1 MYINNYALNLTAEE
15 SVNIETDFGKA
26 TLTKIKIGSLK
37 LKSGNIIATDPI
49 LLYDDQPF
57 NVKVKPG
64 EYPVYVYVADFEN
77 DEKRTA
83 LSKIELSTE
92 KPVKWVMA
100 LYEGESSNNLKNDE
114 FLGFDVENGICAYM
128 DESIMEELDML
139 FEDDLDEYEDLIS
152 SSVKFSKK
160 TFTYKNIPYGK
171 KGCNIIAFSAGWKD
185 GTFPSYFGYDK
196 NSKPC
201 CLVTDFMVLE

>member
-1 MYINNYALNLTAEE
+1 MYINNYALNLTTEE

-26 TLTKIKIGSLK
+26 TLTKINIGSLK

-128 DESIMEELDML
+128 DESVMEELDML

-171 KGCNIIAFSAGWKD
+171 KGCNIIAFSTGWRD

-196 NSKPC
+196 NNKPC